1 MSVVKPLGKHV
12 IVNPVSRW
20 NPAVM
25 KAITE
30 INLPVVQNE
39 MMPVG
44 RLYIIDP
51 AEIEPLPVADL
62 PLDRMIE
69 VAGA

>member
-1 MSVVKPLGKHV
+1 VNIVKPLGKHV
-12 IVNPVSRW
+12 MVNPVSRW

-25 KAITE
+25 EVLTE

-44 RLYIIDP
+44 RLYIVDP
-51 AEIEPLPVADL
+51 AEIEPASVADL
-62 PLDRMIE
+62 RLDRMID
-69 VAGA
+69 VVGA